1 MAIRRSKKRHFGVD
15 EPIRHPDYH
24 RPVTRRDFLAQGFVG
39 GSATVIAP
47 TILGLLANPGRA
59 DAALS
64 QDVAAMLAE
73 TQCNIQAGAGKV
85 PFICFDLAGGAN
97 IAGSNVMVGQ
107 QGGQMEFLTTA
118 GYSKLGIPGNMAP
131 TASNQGTMVNTS
143 MNLAFHFDS
152 AFLLGMLTKISPS
165 TLAGIDGVVIPAR
178 SENDT
183 GNNPHNP
190 MYGIARAG
198 ARGQLL
204 TLIGSQNSDSGGN
217 SMAPASLMNAEWR
230 PTKID
235 RTSDA
240 TGLVDTGELGAMF
253 GNIPDTVSVME
264 SIQRMSAF
272 KLNLNTVSTGL
283 ADDAGAKRLVRCSYV
298 RTAYQTDRFG
308 NPANMNPR
316 LDAKITQASTAPGG
330 TGPIF
335 MVDNQGRFLSRNPL
349 TGEYNVQSGEYEK
362 TAAVMK
368 LVVEGNAGA
377 GTISMGGF
385 DYHDGT
391 RATGEVRDFR
401 AGECIGACLE
411 YAARSNSRLM
421 IYVFSD
427 GSLSSNGM
435 LDNSQQGRGKGVWTG
450 DNQGTA
456 ASCILVYNPGLTQS
470 AIAPG
475 RQLGWFRANGDV
487 ETVGSPAA
495 NSVNNLVDL
504 VILNYLALHNE
515 QNLMPSL
522 FPGTVF
528 SSTQMIDRYAGF
540 TELQTTPVT
549 PPPPPPP
556 PGPITTCN
564 TTNISLNHGH
574 AFTVTPAQLSTTA
587 SVTLPVTAGTDGH
600 THTLT
605 LTVPQMDMLRN
616 GQTVIAA
623 SSSDGMVPHV
633 HNITVTCV

>member
-1 MAIRRSKKRHFGVD
+1 MAIRRNKKRHFEID

-47 TILGLLANPGRA
+47 TVLGLLANPRAA

-64 QDVAAMLAE
+64 RDVNDMLAAS
-73 TQCNIQAGAGKV
+73 QCNIQAGAGKV

-107 QGGQMEFLTTA
+107 QDGQMDFLTTA

-131 TASNQGTMVNTS
+131 NASNQGTMVNTS

-165 TLAGIDGVVIPAR
+165 TLLGLDGVVIPAR

-217 SMAPASLMNAEWR
+217 SMAPMSLMNAEWR

-235 RTSDA
+235 RTTDA
-240 TGLVDTGELGAMF
+240 TGLVDTGELGSMF
-253 GNIPDTVSVME
+253 ASPGNPQRALDDTVSVME

-272 KLNLNTVSTGL
+272 KLNVTNTGL
-283 ADDAGAKRLVRCSYV
+283 GGGDAAAKRLVRCSYV
-298 RTAYQTDRFG
+298 RTAYQTDQFG
-308 NPANMNPR
+308 NPANLNPR
-316 LDAKITQASTAPGG
+316 LDTKITQASTAPGG

-335 MVDNQGRFLSRNPL
+335 TVDNQGRFLS
-349 TGEYNVQSGEYEK
+349 GGMQSGEYEK

-377 GTISMGGF
+377 GTITMGGF

-391 RATGEVRDFR
+391 RATGEIRDFR
-401 AGECIGACLE
+401 AGECIGACIE
-411 YAARSNSRLM
+411 YAARSNRPLM
-421 IYVFSD
+421 LYVFSD

-435 LDNSQQGRGKGVWTG
+435 IDNSNAGRGKGQWTG
-450 DNQGTA
+450 DNQATA
-456 ASCILVYNPGLTQS
+456 ASMILVYNPYGTTVRV
-470 AIAPG
+470 PG
-475 RQLGWFRANGDV
+475 RQLGWFRPNGDV
-487 ETVGSPAA
+487 ETTSSPAG
-495 NSVNNLVDL
+495 NSVNNLVDM
-504 VILNYLALHNE
+504 VILNYLALHDE
-515 QNLMPSL
+515 QDLMPTL
-522 FPGTVF
+522 FPGSAF
-528 SSTQMIDRYAGF
+528 SNATLLDRFSGF
-540 TELQTTPVT
+540 EP
-549 PPPPPPP
+549 
-556 PGPITTCN
+556 
-564 TTNISLNHGH
+564 
-574 AFTVTPAQLSTTA
+574 LSTTPGGGGGGGGGGGLTSCGA
-587 SVTLPVTAGTDGH
+587 SNVAISANHPAP
-600 THTLT
+600 HTLSVPVADLDSPMDMTYNIQGASDHPHTIT
-605 LTVPQMDMLRN
+605 LTVAQLAALRT
-616 GQTVIAA
+616 GPVVVMSTT
-623 SSSDGMVPHV
+623 DGAMPHS
-633 HNITVTCV
+633 HNVTVTCV

>member
-1 MAIRRSKKRHFGVD
+1 MAIRRNKKRHFEID

-24 RPVTRRDFLAQGFVG
+24 RPITRRDFVAQGFVG

-47 TILGLLANPGRA
+47 AVLGLLANPRAA

-64 QDVAAMLAE
+64 RDVNDMLAAS
-73 TQCNIQAGAGKV
+73 QCNIQAGAGKV

-107 QGGQMEFLTTA
+107 QGGQMDFLTTA

-131 TASNQGTMVNTS
+131 NASNQGTMVDRR

-152 AFLLGMLTKISPS
+152 AFLLGMLTKISTS
-165 TLAGIDGVVIPAR
+165 TLFGLDGVVIPAR

-217 SMAPASLMNAEWR
+217 SMAPMSLMNAEWR

-235 RTSDA
+235 RTTDA
-240 TGLVDTGELGAMF
+240 TGLVDTGELGSMF
-253 GNIPDTVSVME
+253 GNVPDTVSVME

-272 KLNLNTVSTGL
+272 KLNVTNTGL
-283 ADDAGAKRLVRCSYV
+283 GGGDAAAKRLVRCSYV
-298 RTAYQTDRFG
+298 RTAYQTDQFG
-308 NPANMNPR
+308 NPANLNPR
-316 LDAKITQASTAPGG
+316 LDTKITQASTLPGG

-335 MVDNQGRFLSRNPL
+335 MVDNQGRFLSRNPQ

-377 GTISMGGF
+377 GTITMGGF

-391 RATGEVRDFR
+391 RATGEIRDFR
-401 AGECIGACLE
+401 AGECIGACIE
-411 YAARSNSRLM
+411 YAARSGRPLM
-421 IYVFSD
+421 LYVFSD

-435 LDNSQQGRGKGVWTG
+435 IDNTMAGRGKGQWTG
-450 DNQGTA
+450 DNQATA
-456 ASCILVYNPGLTQS
+456 ASMILVYNPGGVTVR
-470 AIAPG
+470 APG

-487 ETVGSPAA
+487 ETTSSPAG
-495 NSVNNLVDL
+495 NSVNNLVDM
-504 VILNYLALHNE
+504 VILNYLALHDE
-515 QNLMPSL
+515 QGLIPTL
-522 FPGTVF
+522 FPGSAF
-528 SSTQMIDRYAGF
+528 SNATLMDRFSGF
-540 TELQTTPVT
+540 APLSDD

-556 PGPITTCN
+556 PGQISSCN
-564 TTNISLNHGH
+564 TTAISANHGH
-574 AFTVTPAQLSTTA
+574 SFGVTPAQLSTTNP
-587 SVTLPVTAGTDGH
+587 VVLPVTVGGTDNH

-605 LTVPQMDMLRN
+605 LTVAQMDMLRA
-616 GQTVIAA
+616 GQTVIAT
-623 SSSDGMVPHV
+623 SSSNGMTPHT
-633 HNITVTCV
+633 HNITVTCI